1 MTTLTAPGPTPD
13 VVPVARGDTPL
24 MLGRLKRTGPGRAVL
39 LGHAGDVRSVPD
51 DWHDVIRAMDG
62 FRTFGEIA
70 AAMQRSESEVRRIF
84 TAVRGEKR
92 LGLLEEWNTC
102 SWCERCA
109 LYLSRQ
115 RVCSGCGGPTAPVP
129 LVPPCDPWVLFDDEH
144 AFVRDLLREHAG
156 LDVDERRVL
165 LGNNGVRDNKFFW
178 QIVYAGRVVLHV
190 GFTEFDPAS
199 WRVQVADGVAGLD
212 WTRPAL
218 PRDEEMR
225 RIAAANRGTLAAL
238 EADSVA
244 FIDEVSTYYPTD
256 PVLYFSGGKESVVML
271 RLLEKANRRSNVIF
285 VATGVD
291 FPEDAKFMLEELKPT
306 LDNHPLFHFEVNL
319 APQERF
325 LSVFK
330 EQGTL
335 DARSAWC
342 RKYIKAPLKGEIT
355 RRLYGDQHFV
365 AFEGSRWYEN
375 DFRRSHPRI
384 NFAEGYER
392 QIWVHPLAE
401 WTGLDVWSYIYL
413 ENLKINPMYFH
424 GFQRTTCWLCPI
436 VNPFHLDR
444 SRKRYPELWKT
455 IEGLELKGF
464 DGADNLNTPF

>member
-1 MTTLTAPGPTPD
+1 MMLPATVDAP
-13 VVPVARGDTPL
+13 VHVPVARGESPIL
-24 MLGRLKRTGPGRAVL
+24 LGRLKRSSSGRAML
-39 LGHAGDVRSVPD
+39 LGHTGDVRSIPD
-51 DWHDVIRAMDG
+51 DWYDVVRRMDG
-62 FRTFGEIA
+62 FRTFQEIA
-70 AAMQRSESEVRRIF
+70 DETGQDESAVRRMFSEI
-84 TAVRGEKR
+84 RGEKR
-92 LGLLEEWNTC
+92 VDLLETWNTC
-102 SWCERCA
+102 YWCADCA

-115 RVCSGCGGPTAPVP
+115 PICSSCGASTKPVP
-129 LVPPCDPWVLFDDEH
+129 LVPPCDPWILFEDEH

-156 LDVDERRVL
+156 IVIDDRRIL

-178 QIVYAGRVVLHV
+178 QIVYDGQVVLHV
-190 GFTEFDPAS
+190 GFTEFDPGS
-199 WRVQVADGVAGLD
+199 WSVHVFDGARDLD
-212 WTRPAL
+212 WTRPTQE
-218 PRDEEMR
+218 RTEEMR
-225 RIAAANRGTLAAL
+225 RMAAANERVLREL
-238 EADSVA
+238 EANSVV
-244 FIDEVSTYYPTD
+244 FIDEVSTFHPAD
-256 PVLYFSGGKESVVML
+256 PVLYFSGGKESIVML

-291 FPEDAKFMLEELKPT
+291 FPEDAKFLLEELKPE
-306 LDNHPLFHFEVNL
+306 LDKHPLFHFEVNL
-319 APQERF
+319 APPERF
-325 LSVFK
+325 LTVFR

-355 RRLYGDQHFV
+355 RRLYGDEHFV

-392 QIWVHPLAE
+392 QMWVHPIAE

-413 ENLKINPMYFH
+413 EGLKINPMYLH

-455 IEGLELKGF
+455 IAGLELKGF
-464 DGADNLNTPF
+464 DGGDNLNTPF